1 MPRGARLDAPDAL
14 HHIMV
19 RGIERSDIVFNDGDR
34 LDFLNRID
42 KAAQKTGTVIY
53 AWALM
58 TNHAHLLLRSG
69 SAGLPTFMRKVLTG
83 YSTSFN
89 KRHHRSGHLFQNRY
103 KSILCEEEPYFVKLV
118 SYIHL
123 NPLRA
128 RLVSSLEELQHYPWS
143 GHTAIMG
150 FAEHPWHHTEYVLQQ
165 FGKTV
170 GNARMAYLEFVREQN
185 QLGRQPELTGGGL
198 IRSAGGWSEVLSMR
212 RRGER
217 QFSDERIL
225 GSGEFVEKVLGDV
238 DDDRKSMMPARL
250 RLAEARD
257 LIERECIEKGL
268 SVEALQCGSRSNEYK
283 ALRHDAARKL
293 VCGLGLSHAD
303 IARLLGIS
311 RSGVSQ
317 MLRRYTDTSSTH
329 RAKRD

>member
-14 HHIMV
+14 HHVMV
-19 RGIERSDIVFNDGDR
+19 RGIERSDIVFNDEDR
-34 LDFLNRID
+34 IDFLKRIN

-58 TNHAHLLLRSG
+58 TNHAHLLLKSG

-83 YSTSFN
+83 YATSFN

-103 KSILCEEEPYFVKLV
+103 KSIICEEEAYFVKLV

-128 RLVSSLEELQHYPWS
+128 RLVSSLQELEHYPWC
-143 GHTAIMG
+143 GHAAIMG
-150 FAEHPWHHTEYVLQQ
+150 FAEHPWHQTEYVLQQ
-165 FGKTV
+165 FGRTV
-170 GNARMAYLEFVREQN
+170 GGARMAYLEFVREQN
-185 QLGRQPELTGGGL
+185 QLGHQPELTGGGL

-212 RRGER
+212 QRGER

-225 GSGEFVEKVLGDV
+225 GSGEFVEEIIGDI
-238 DDDRKSMMPARL
+238 DDERKSMMPAKF
-250 RLAEARD
+250 RLAEARE
-257 LIERECIEKGL
+257 LIEQQCIEKGL
-268 SVEALQCGSRSNEYK
+268 SVEALQCGSRSNAYK
-283 ALRHDAARKL
+283 ALRQDSARKL
-293 VCGLGLSHAD
+293 VSELGLSHAD

-311 RSGVSQ
+311 RSAVSQ
-317 MLRRYTDTSSTH
+317 MLRRYTDTDSTQ
-329 RAKRD
+329 RAN